1 MLCVADG
8 SHARERRPAELV
20 RALYKAIDERD
31 YEAGFALLDDEFEWL
46 EPERAL
52 LGRVHRGPDQVRAA
66 IETLLEVFDE
76 FTIEPEEFHEYG
88 QHVAVPIRQRVRGGA
103 SGVEVEIR
111 IGHLWTIRDGKV
123 IRLEVFAARED
134 ARKAAELAARSV
146 SS

>member
-1 MLCVADG
+1 MLCAVEG
-8 SHARERRPAELV
+8 SHVREPRPAELV
-20 RALYKAIDERD
+20 RALYKAIEERN

-103 SGVEVEIR
+103 SGVELEIR
-111 IGHLWTIRDGKV
+111 IGHLWKVEEGKV
-123 IRLEVFAARED
+123 TRLEVFAARED
-134 ARKAAELAARSV
+134 ALKAAELAEQSVRS
-146 SS
+146 